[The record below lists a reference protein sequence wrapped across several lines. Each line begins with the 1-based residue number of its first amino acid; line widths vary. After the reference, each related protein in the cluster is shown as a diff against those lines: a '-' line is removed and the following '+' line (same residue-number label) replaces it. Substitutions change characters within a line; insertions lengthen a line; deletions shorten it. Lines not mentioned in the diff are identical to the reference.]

1 MKFSLINVDKQSGE
15 FVDGVWI
22 QDHIGTLETAVKKAK
37 DTEKT
42 NGNRII
48 VAVVEDLNVL
58 TQNYCLRENL
68 KRLD

>member
-22 QDHIGTLETAVKKAK
+22 QDHISTFETAVKKAR
-37 DTEKT
+37 DTEKA
-42 NGNRII
+42 NGNKII
-48 VAVVEDLNVL
+48 VAVIEDLNIS
-58 TQNYCLRENL
+58 TPNYCLLKNL